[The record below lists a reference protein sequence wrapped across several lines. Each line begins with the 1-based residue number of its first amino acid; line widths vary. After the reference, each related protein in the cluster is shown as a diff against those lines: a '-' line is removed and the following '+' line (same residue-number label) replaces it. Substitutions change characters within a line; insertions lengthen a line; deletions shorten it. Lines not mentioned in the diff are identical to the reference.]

1 MDGYLYK
8 KHASIAVTLDSFFFL
23 NKLNF
28 KENKNKAYQK
38 LLKCEVLSLL
48 LIFTACSKPLLHFY
62 LT

>member
-38 LLKCEVLSLL
+38 LLKCEVFHTDF
-48 LIFTACSKPLLHFY
+48 FTNIY
-62 LT
+62 